1 MKFSVSP
8 HRLPSVSAT
17 RVLVNSKD
25 VAGRTTILVLDFNQT
40 LVTLL
45 LSKQPSERAEWNAQ
59 LVKMNGQVKVV
70 TRRSH
75 CAVDGEIFDQEYPW
89 PQRAPPEWQAHLDTI
104 LKEDEDED
112 DEDMDDSDGSSDSDV
127 EAVLPL
133 GVEYD
138 EAPEEHREPVPFG
151 YVQTTL
157 CLEGVTQAERLAITQ
172 HAILELP
179 EQNVMTVETET
190 CIRQKV
196 FLTHAKI
203 LSRDQ
208 IAV

>member
-1 MKFSVSP
+1 VDGC
-8 HRLPSVSAT
+8 A
-17 RVLVNSKD
+17 
-25 VAGRTTILVLDFNQT
+25 
-40 LVTLL
+40 
-45 LSKQPSERAEWNAQ
+45 
-59 LVKMNGQVKVV
+59 QVKVV

-104 LKEDEDED
+104 LKEDEDD
-112 DEDMDDSDGSSDSDV
+112 DEYMDDSEGSSDSDV
-127 EAVLPL
+127 EAPPL

-157 CLEGVTQAERLAITQ
+157 RLEGVTKVERLAITQ

-179 EQNVMTVETET
+179 EPTKNGRIFYFE
-190 CIRQKV
+190 
-196 FLTHAKI
+196 
-203 LSRDQ
+203 
-208 IAV
+208 

>member
-1 MKFSVSP
+1 M
-8 HRLPSVSAT
+8 PSVSAT

-25 VAGRTTILVLDFNQT
+25 VAGRTTIFVLDFNQT
-40 LVTLL
+40 LLASL
-45 LSKQPSERAEWNAQ
+45 LSKQPSERADWSAQ
-59 LVKMNGQVKVV
+59 LVDGRAQVKVV

-89 PQRAPPEWQAHLDTI
+89 PQRAPPEWEAHLDTI

-112 DEDMDDSDGSSDSDV
+112 EDMDDSDGSSDSDA
-127 EAVLPL
+127 EALPS

-157 CLEGVTQAERLAITQ
+157 RLEGVTKAERLAITQ
-172 HAILELP
+172 YAILELP
-179 EQNVMTVETET
+179 EPTKNGRIFYFE
-190 CIRQKV
+190 
-196 FLTHAKI
+196 
-203 LSRDQ
+203 
-208 IAV
+208 

>member
-1 MKFSVSP
+1 M
-8 HRLPSVSAT
+8 PSVFDT

-25 VAGRTTILVLDFNQT
+25 AAGRTTIFVLDFNQT
-40 LVTLL
+40 LLASL
-45 LSKQPSERAEWNAQ
+45 LSKQPSERADWNAQ
-59 LVKMNGQVKVV
+59 LVDGRAHVKVV

-75 CAVDGEIFDQEYPW
+75 CAVDGEIFDQEYLW

-104 LKEDEDED
+104 LKEDGDED
-112 DEDMDDSDGSSDSDV
+112 DYMDDSEGSSDGDV
-127 EAVLPL
+127 EASPS

-157 CLEGVTQAERLAITQ
+157 RLEGVTKAERLVITQ

-179 EQNVMTVETET
+179 EPTENGR
-190 CIRQKV
+190 I
-196 FLTHAKI
+196 FYFE
-203 LSRDQ
+203 
-208 IAV
+208 

>member
-1 MKFSVSP
+1 MS
-8 HRLPSVSAT
+8 SVSAT

-25 VAGRTTILVLDFNQT
+25 VAGRTTIFVLDFNQT
-40 LVTLL
+40 LLTSL
-45 LSKQPSERAEWNAQ
+45 LSKQPSERADWSAQ
-59 LVKMNGQVKVV
+59 LADDRAQVKVV

-89 PQRAPPEWQAHLDTI
+89 PQRAPPEWQAHINTI
-104 LKEDEDED
+104 LKEDE

-127 EAVLPL
+127 EALPL

-138 EAPEEHREPVPFG
+138 EAPEEHRQPVPFG

-157 CLEGVTQAERLAITQ
+157 RLEGVTKAEKLAITQ

-179 EQNVMTVETET
+179 EPSKNGRIFYFE
-190 CIRQKV
+190 
-196 FLTHAKI
+196 
-203 LSRDQ
+203 
-208 IAV
+208 

>member
-1 MKFSVSP
+1 MKFNVS
-8 HRLPSVSAT
+8 RMPSVSAT

-25 VAGRTTILVLDFNQT
+25 VAGQTTIFVLDFNQT
-40 LVTLL
+40 LLASL
-45 LSKQPSERAEWNAQ
+45 LSKQPSERADWSAQ
-59 LVKMNGQVKVV
+59 LVDVHAQVKVV

-112 DEDMDDSDGSSDSDV
+112 EDMDDSDGSSDSDV
-127 EAVLPL
+127 ETLPS

-157 CLEGVTQAERLAITQ
+157 RLEGVTKAQRLAITQ
-172 HAILELP
+172 HAILDLP
-179 EQNVMTVETET
+179 EPTKNGH
-190 CIRQKV
+190 I
-196 FLTHAKI
+196 FYF
-203 LSRDQ
+203 D
-208 IAV
+208 